1 MRPANIRRSRSQS
14 LQWISPFLTCLAL
27 TCYAAQ
33 LQAGVV
39 VSIGNSLVS
48 TGGPIDYLPVYI
60 SSNSGTLNL
69 AATSFE
75 FQITTNGSTPL
86 QFVNSPDPAL
96 DPTFSDPNYVFFGV
110 SGDQALASFGATLG
124 VAGTT
129 TAANDTFFGAD
140 EANNSDFF
148 VPLGATPELLGL
160 LPVTTLTNTAPPAL
174 DTFAISLVPYSPGNP
189 TTSFA
194 DDNAT
199 SISIAPESFTP
210 GQATVTPEPSTLSLM
225 MLGLAGWTVAARRRR
240 RARIA
245 SGSSPAA

>member
-1 MRPANIRRSRSQS
+1 MRPANIRRSRSRS

-27 TCYAAQ
+27 TCFAAE

-60 SSNSGTLNL
+60 RSTAGTVNL

-86 QFVNSPDPAL
+86 QFVNSPVPAL

-110 SGDQALASFGATLG
+110 SGDQALNVPLG
-124 VAGTT
+124 
-129 TAANDTFFGAD
+129 TAIAPDTFSGAD

-160 LPVTTLTNTAPPAL
+160 LPVTTLTNTAPPVL
-174 DTFAISLVPYSPGNP
+174 DTFAISLIPNSPGNP

-240 RARIA
+240 RARLA

>member
-1 MRPANIRRSRSQS
+1 MRTANIRRSRSRS
-14 LQWISPFLTCLAL
+14 LRWISPVLTCLAL
-27 TCYAAQ
+27 TCFAAE

-110 SGDQALASFGATLG
+110 SGDQALNVPLG
-124 VAGTT
+124 
-129 TAANDTFFGAD
+129 TAIAPDTFSGAD

-148 VPLGATPELLGL
+148 VPLGATPELLGW

-240 RARIA
+240 RARLA